1 MGFTINLAKGF
12 KKKPKAS
19 KPDIVSKLCI
29 GITVKEGNYVFIV
42 YNNSSVKDDIE
53 ISITLL

>member
-1 MGFTINLAKGF
+1 MVHLDNAT
-12 KKKPKAS
+12 
-19 KPDIVSKLCI
+19 VSRLIIKLVCE
-29 GITVKEGNYVFIV
+29 VVNYNIIAVFEIAVFIV